1 MNTILRTREP
11 HDWWNTVALGVVALI
26 AALLMSWFT
35 ACSSV
40 SPGAAK
46 TNKAAMPPTVSS
58 AVTKTESVPTSLSN
72 AGEYGENVYDYAKA
86 NDWKNADV
94 KFAALKEA
102 VKNVSTDVKSQS
114 AAVNRLDTN
123 VAALNRAV

>member
-40 SPGAAK
+40 F
-46 TNKAAMPPTVSS
+46 
-58 AVTKTESVPTSLSN
+58 
-72 AGEYGENVYDYAKA
+72 AGRG
-86 NDWKNADV
+86 
-94 KFAALKEA
+94 
-102 VKNVSTDVKSQS
+102 
-114 AAVNRLDTN
+114 
-123 VAALNRAV
+123 